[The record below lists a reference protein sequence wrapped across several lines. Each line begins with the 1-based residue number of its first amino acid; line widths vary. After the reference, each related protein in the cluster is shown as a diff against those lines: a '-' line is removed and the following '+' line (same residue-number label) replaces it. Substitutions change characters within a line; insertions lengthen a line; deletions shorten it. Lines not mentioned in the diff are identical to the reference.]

1 VSHAI
6 SHAYLAA
13 RLLNRAT
20 LARILANMTGI
31 RTRNETLLVGVLLT
45 AVGGFLDAYT
55 FVSHAVFANAQ
66 TGNVVLFG
74 IETAS
79 RHWHEALLRLIPIT
93 AFVVGVVAA
102 EMVGRSRV
110 RGRLHRPLRV
120 VLGAEIVILAA
131 VASLPDNAPALVVT
145 VPVSFAAAIQWTIFP
160 STLLASGNLR
170 GVGVSA
176 YLWIADRDPTARL
189 QTLRFGAVVG
199 AFVVG
204 AMIGGVCT
212 NNFGTSAAAVAAGIL
227 LIILGVVIRE
237 TRQLER
243 RAAGATVE
251 AGAEEPA

>member
-1 VSHAI
+1 
-6 SHAYLAA
+6 
-13 RLLNRAT
+13 
-20 LARILANMTGI
+20 M
-31 RTRNETLLVGVLLT
+31 
-45 AVGGFLDAYT
+45 
-55 FVSHAVFANAQ
+55 
-66 TGNVVLFG
+66 LFG

-120 VLGAEIVILAA
+120 VLAAEIVILAA

-176 YLWIADRDPTARL
+176 YLWIADRDPTARR

-237 TRQLER
+237 TAPAGTPRGGPNRRGGRRRTSMRRWQRNHRRQPVCR
-243 RAAGATVE
+243 YGPRNRWPSAGRDGGV
-251 AGAEEPA
+251 GGCRDGGI